1 MARLGCCDGSKTPVI
16 SQHKGVHGMT
26 FARLLASLQRMNC
39 GFSRVL
45 YMYIARLF
53 AARVSI
59 LALPLLVSSCIG
71 QEPAKAPATPE
82 TSVNATLP
90 VNWIYGAYLPK
101 DVPIVPLTGEERF
114 KLYLRQTYTTPGI
127 YVKTGFFAIHDQ
139 IKETEPDWGDGASGF
154 AKRVGSLQAGNIIQ
168 NSLAALGNA
177 VVGFEPRYDRCRCEG
192 GWPRIR
198 HAVVRNFITYGGADD
213 KGIRPQIMSYAAA
226 FGAGVTVASWEPN
239 YPSVLTKGY
248 QSVVT
253 QAWVGVVVDALA
265 EFAPDVKRM
274 LHKKKADDK

>member
-1 MARLGCCDGSKTPVI
+1 MPN
-16 SQHKGVHGMT
+16 VHGMT
-26 FARLLASLQRMNC
+26 FARMLGSIRRMNC
-39 GFSRVL
+39 WFSRGL
-45 YMYIARLF
+45 YAGRLL
-53 AARVSI
+53 ATRVSI
-59 LALPLLVSSCIG
+59 LALPLVVPSCMA

-82 TSVNATLP
+82 TSVNTTLP

-101 DVPIVPLTGEERF
+101 GAPIQPLTGDERF

-127 YVKTGFFAIHDQ
+127 YVKTGFFALHDQ
-139 IKETEPDWGDGASGF
+139 IKETEPHWGDGASGF
-154 AKRVGSLQAGNIIQ
+154 GKRLGSIQAGNIIQ
-168 NSLAALGNA
+168 NSLTSLGNA
-177 VVGFEPRYDRCRCEG
+177 AVGFEPRYDRCSCDG
-192 GWPRIR
+192 AWPRIR

-253 QAWVGVVVDALA
+253 QAWVGVVIDALA
-265 EFAPDVKRM
+265 EFAPDIKRM
-274 LHKKKADDK
+274 LHKNKADDK

>member
-1 MARLGCCDGSKTPVI
+1 MPN
-16 SQHKGVHGMT
+16 VHGMT
-26 FARLLASLQRMNC
+26 FARMLGSIRRMNC
-39 GFSRVL
+39 WFSRGL
-45 YMYIARLF
+45 YAGRLL

-59 LALPLLVSSCIG
+59 LALPLVVPSCMA

-82 TSVNATLP
+82 TSVNTTLP

-101 DVPIVPLTGEERF
+101 GAPIQPLTGDERF

-127 YVKTGFFAIHDQ
+127 YVKTGFFALHDQ

-154 AKRVGSLQAGNIIQ
+154 GKRLGSLHARNIIQ
-168 NSLAALGNA
+168 NSLTSLGNA
-177 VVGFEPRYDRCRCEG
+177 AVGFEPRYDRCRCDG
-192 GWPRIR
+192 TWPRIR
-198 HAVVRNFITYGGADD
+198 HAVVRNFITYGGGDD
-213 KGIRPQIMSYAAA
+213 RGIRPQIMSYAAA

-248 QSVVT
+248 QSVLT

-265 EFAPDVKRM
+265 EFAPDIKRM
-274 LHKKKADDK
+274 LHKNKADDK